1 MNELY
6 DINFNSTDEKNQF
19 IPFQTDEL
27 SKRNEASK
35 NIKSPTIIANENEN
49 DDIFQ
54 DSSYNQNISKNKE
67 KIYAMKLAKKI
78 KGNTKTTK
86 LGKKLGRKPKGST
99 EIGNHTSESDDNK
112 RRKHWRTFLKK
123 IRKCVNALIKKENIG
138 ELKPTN
144 FIDQFGSSLVQNRDF
159 IKLKIYKYFTFIKN
173 EGNDGGNGQKNEAII
188 REMVLEKKNAIFIA
202 LMKSSIE
209 DMYSKYIKNDNIIIV
224 NGEEV
229 KLTQFDTIKD
239 VIKEQKAEYE
249 KDNCE
254 DIEEKLISFE
264 EESTTLI
271 DYIENVPERKE
282 ENDAQ
287 LQYII
292 IPELENELDDELG
305 HEFNLGFNPELL
317 PEVNSGP
324 FPDINN
330 GAFPEI
336 NNGSL
341 HEVNNGLFHDVNN
354 GLFPEVNNRLLPE
367 VNYGLFPE
375 VNNRLLPEVNNGLFP
390 DDNSGLFSEV
400 NNRLPPEV
408 NYGLFPDVNNGLF
421 PEANNELFS
430 ELFS

>member
-35 NIKSPTIIANENEN
+35 NIKSPTIIANEN

-67 KIYAMKLAKKI
+67 KIYAMNLAKKI

-86 LGKKLGRKPKGST
+86 LGKTLGRKPKGST

-123 IRKCVNALIKKENIG
+123 IKKCVNELCKKEKVG
-138 ELKPTN
+138 ELKATN
-144 FIDQFGSSLVQNRDF
+144 FINQFGSSLVQNRAF
-159 IKLKIYKYFTFIKN
+159 IKLKVYKYFTFIKN
-173 EGNDGGNGQKNEAII
+173 EGNDGGNGRKNEAII

-254 DIEEKLISFE
+254 DIEKKLKSFE

-390 DDNSGLFSEV
+390 DDNSGLFPEV

>member
-254 DIEEKLISFE
+254 DIEKKLKSFE

-390 DDNSGLFSEV
+390 DDNSGLFPEV